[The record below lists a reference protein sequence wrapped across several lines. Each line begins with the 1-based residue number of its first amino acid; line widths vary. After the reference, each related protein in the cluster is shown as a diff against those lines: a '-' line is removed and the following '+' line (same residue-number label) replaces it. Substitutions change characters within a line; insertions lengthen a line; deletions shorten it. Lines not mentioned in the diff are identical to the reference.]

1 VTSHGIR
8 GLLGRLKPNPKTAG
22 YYFVAPIMLL
32 LLVFMI
38 YPIISSLL
46 LSLQKFNLGE
56 YRYVGL
62 ENYRTLL
69 VDPSFRAA
77 VSNNLFY
84 LVVQVPL
91 MIFSATILAVLIN
104 SKLIR
109 FQEFFRIGYFM
120 PSITAL
126 VAYSLVFRLILNTD
140 YGFLN
145 FALNTLGLPSIDWLN
160 NPVTAKL
167 SIVMG
172 QTWRWTGYNMVI
184 LLAGLQG
191 ISEGIYEAADIDGAG
206 ALDKF
211 FRVTLPLLRPI
222 ILFCF
227 VTSTIGSLR
236 LFDESYVL
244 TYGGPDNATLT
255 ISHYLYNT
263 AFRFM
268 KFGYA
273 SAISYVLVIVTVAL
287 SALEFW
293 ISGRDDYLD

>member
-1 VTSHGIR
+1 MF
-8 GLLGRLKPNPKTAG
+8 LL
-22 YYFVAPIMLL
+22 M
-32 LLVFMI
+32 VFMV
-38 YPIISSLL
+38 YPIFSSLL
-46 LSLQKFNLGE
+46 LSFQKFNVGE

-62 ENYRTLL
+62 DNYRTLFA
-69 VDPSFRAA
+69 DPSFKAA

-91 MIFSATILAVLIN
+91 MITLATVLAVLIN
-104 SKLIR
+104 SKLVR
-109 FQEFFRIGYFM
+109 FKEFFRISYFM

-145 FALNTLGLPSIDWLN
+145 YLLNVIGLPAVDWLN
-160 NPVTAKL
+160 NPITAKL

-184 LLAGLQG
+184 LLAGLQS
-191 ISEGIYEAADIDGAG
+191 ISEDIYEAADIDGAG
-206 ALDKF
+206 ACDKF
-211 FRVTLPLLRPI
+211 FRVTLPLLRPM

-244 TYGGPDNATLT
+244 TYGGPDNATIT

-293 ISGRDDYLD
+293 ISGRSDVSD

>member
-1 VTSHGIR
+1 MTSHGIR

-236 LFDESYVL
+236 LFDES
-244 TYGGPDNATLT
+244 
-255 ISHYLYNT
+255 
-263 AFRFM
+263 
-268 KFGYA
+268 
-273 SAISYVLVIVTVAL
+273 
-287 SALEFW
+287 
-293 ISGRDDYLD
+293 